1 MKCDQEGPSMF
12 PYHLSD
18 LQQKMTEIGERM
30 LQLNVKVTAMD
41 MKGASLGTVQ
51 QAQVRTNL
59 FNSTISILECCLLVT
74 LFIYYIVISI
84 K

>member
-12 PYHLSD
+12 PYYLSD
-18 LQQKMTEIGERM
+18 LQQKMTEIGDRM

-51 QAQVRTNL
+51 AQVRTTV